1 MRWSWAGLTA
11 VVLSLLALGSPA
23 SREVGLVALALCA
36 VIAVWRV
43 AWCRHPGPLGLLPP
57 VNNADGTRSGAQWF
71 CDRCGK
77 AWPAAFERE
86 QTPVLRFDGY
96 DQSKAPDA
104 ARRAQELERRQRVL
118 ALRRAG
124 LTPNRRRTEPE
135 ADVVPI
141 MQLRQVK

>member
-1 MRWSWAGLTA
+1 MRWSSAGLTA
-11 VVLSLLALGSPA
+11 VVLSLLALGAPA
-23 SREVGLVALALCA
+23 TREVGLIGLALCA
-36 VIAVWRV
+36 VVAVWRS

-57 VNNADGTRSGAQWF
+57 LNNADGTRSPAQWF

-86 QTPVLRFDGY
+86 HSPVPRFDGY

-104 ARRAQELERRQRVL
+104 ARRAQELERRQRAL

-124 LTPNRRRTEPE
+124 LVPSRRRAGRE
-135 ADVVPI
+135 AEVVPI